1 MNVDLFGKIDSP
13 CIADWNVERST
24 KGQSELFDTVFITT
38 IEDNFYMDD
47 FLS

>member
-13 CIADWNVERST
+13 CIANWNVERSA
-24 KGQSELFDTVFITT
+24 KDQSERFDTVFIKT